1 MKSSKQTAQ
10 AYIIKDAFVV
20 IIAIIMTYVTKN
32 WLSDIV
38 TNWIFHLTGVQI
50 NALVAVP
57 SWQLLLTLLQ
67 FCNSFSFSCFN
78 LLRSLHSGL

>member
-32 WLSDIV
+32 
-38 TNWIFHLTGVQI
+38 
-50 NALVAVP
+50 
-57 SWQLLLTLLQ
+57 
-67 FCNSFSFSCFN
+67 
-78 LLRSLHSGL
+78 